1 MFWVGFGVGIFVGI
15 LLLII
20 ISVLYVSG
28 REEDGDDIIE
38 EKEI

>member
-15 LLLII
+15 LLLIV
-20 ISVLYVSG
+20 ISALYVSG
-28 REEDGDDIIE
+28 REDNDDIIE

>member
-1 MFWVGFGVGIFVGI
+1 MFWIGFGVGIFVGI
-15 LLLII
+15 LLLIV

-28 REEDGDDIIE
+28 REEDDDIIE